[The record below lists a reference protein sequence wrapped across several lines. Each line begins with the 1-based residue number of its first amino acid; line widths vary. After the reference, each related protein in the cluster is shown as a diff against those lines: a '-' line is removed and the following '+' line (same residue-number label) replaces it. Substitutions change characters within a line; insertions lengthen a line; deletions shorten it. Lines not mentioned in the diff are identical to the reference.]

1 MALKRLHSP
10 AEAGFFP
17 LPRVPATLLRAGT
30 PGPRTRAEG
39 PFRALV
45 EEIMGEANLPAQ
57 KAQAHADPRVP
68 GTDVDPGGPGR
79 HQVPSPEGPAQAD
92 RLTWRVRDRS
102 TFSALAAA
110 SRRRRGPISLAC
122 LVGEENIPPRVAYAV
137 GRKVGGA
144 VTRNRVRRR
153 LRASVARHR
162 SHLRPGAAYLFGA
175 GQEAATA
182 PFAELE
188 AAVGELLA
196 GRPR

>member
-1 MALKRLHSP
+1 
-10 AEAGFFP
+10 
-17 LPRVPATLLRAGT
+17 
-30 PGPRTRAEG
+30 
-39 PFRALV
+39 
-45 EEIMGEANLPAQ
+45 MGEANLPAQ

-68 GTDVDPGGPGR
+68 GADVDQGGPGG
-79 HQVPSPEGPAQAD
+79 HQGPSPEGPTQAD

-110 SRRRRGPISLAC
+110 PRRRRGPVSLAC
-122 LVGEENIPPRVAYAV
+122 LPGEEHIPPRVAYAV
-137 GRKVGGA
+137 SRKVGGA

-162 SHLRPGAAYLFGA
+162 SNLRPGAAYLFGA
-175 GQEAATA
+175 GREAATV

-196 GRPR
+196 GRPG